1 MDHRRPVKRGE
12 RRRFERW
19 KTSIPCTVEWEGSST
34 KGRIA
39 NLSFGGA
46 LIKGV
51 DATPPEGTR
60 AIIGF
65 EVKKEGLR
73 LKGSLVAK
81 IIRTFQEFKEEG
93 KGMVWLGVQFE
104 GPAEEIKSQL
114 IPVLETRFSP
124 DDAK

>member
-1 MDHRRPVKRGE
+1 MKRGE
-12 RRRFERW
+12 RRRFKRW
-19 KTSIPCTVEWEGSST
+19 ENLIPCTVEWEGSST
-34 KGRIA
+34 IGRIV

-46 LIKGV
+46 LIKEV
-51 DATPPEGTR
+51 DASPPEGTR
-60 AIIGF
+60 AIIRF

-73 LKGSLVAK
+73 LKGSLVAR

-114 IPVLETRFSP
+114 IPVLETRISP

>member
-1 MDHRRPVKRGE
+1 M
-12 RRRFERW
+12 
-19 KTSIPCTVEWEGSST
+19 EWEGWST
-34 KGRIA
+34 TGRIV

-46 LIKGV
+46 LIKGLDV
-51 DATPPEGTR
+51 TPFEGAR

>member
-19 KTSIPCTVEWEGSST
+19 ETSIPCTVEWEGSST

-51 DATPPEGTR
+51 DATQPGGTGAIMGLEGM
-60 AIIGF
+60 
-65 EVKKEGLR
+65 KEGLR
-73 LKGSLVAK
+73 ERGRMVAK

-124 DDAK
+124 DDAQ

>member
-19 KTSIPCTVEWEGSST
+19 KTSIPCTVEWEGEST
-34 KGRIA
+34 TGRIV

-65 EVKKEGLR
+65 KVKKEGLR